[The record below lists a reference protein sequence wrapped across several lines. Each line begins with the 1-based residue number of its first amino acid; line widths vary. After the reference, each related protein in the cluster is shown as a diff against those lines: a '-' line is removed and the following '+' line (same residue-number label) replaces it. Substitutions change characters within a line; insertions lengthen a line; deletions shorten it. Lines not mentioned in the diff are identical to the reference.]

1 MSNRSLAAVLAIA
14 TCLTAVGSMAQIIN
28 TFAGGRTL
36 NGLPALNVG
45 LGYPGSVVLDAAGN
59 LFVADRTNNVVFRID
74 AQSGIATVV
83 AGNGTL
89 GFSGDGGPATAA
101 QIGTPVSIALDPAGN
116 LYIVDSSNNRVRRV
130 DAATKTITTFA
141 GGGQA
146 TGDGGPATSA
156 QLAFPEGVGCDLAG
170 NVYVAEFS
178 TSRVRKIDAGTK
190 IIITVA
196 GNGTSGYS
204 GDGGPA
210 TAAMLRNPFAV
221 SVDSSGNLFIT
232 DTNNYAIRKVAA
244 ATGIITTVAGGS
256 FGFAGDGGPA
266 TVAKFGLVVTTI
278 VDSAGNLWMADFYY
292 NRIRKVDTAGVIS
305 TVAGTGTR
313 AFSGDG
319 GLATAAGLASPDS
332 VAVDPAGNLY
342 IADQLNQRVRKVDA
356 STKNISTIVGL
367 DVGDGG
373 DPLSA
378 QLLRPTGVAV
388 ASSGN
393 IYIAEV
399 SNRRIRK
406 IDATTKVISTFAGGV
421 YDSTA
426 TVYGPATIIVD
437 AVENV
442 YFADSNVQKVL
453 KVDAVTKSVS
463 AIAGGGSISGDGGP
477 ATAASLSLTSSSS
490 IAFDGPGSLLIAD
503 TNDHR
508 IRRVDLAT
516 GIITTIAGNGQ
527 PSDSGDAVPAPTAGI
542 ASPAGMVVDRSGN
555 IYFSEFTNMIRRIDP
570 SGTISTV
577 VSSGLNV
584 PTGLAIDN
592 DGNIL
597 IADSGSNTI
606 KKLDLTTK
614 AISTIAGDGTAR
626 LAGDPGPAASASLN
640 SPRAF
645 GVSPSGAIYVAD
657 ANNNRVRV
665 ITTLPLRHRGIRK

>member
-1 MSNRSLAAVLAIA
+1 MSNRSLSAVLAIA
-14 TCLTAVGSMAQIIN
+14 ICLTAAGSMAQLIN
-28 TFAGGRTL
+28 TAAGGRTL
-36 NGLPALNVG
+36 SGLPALHVG

-59 LFVADRTNNVVFRID
+59 LYVSDRTNNVVFRID

-83 AGNGTL
+83 AGNGTF

-101 QIGTPVSIALDPAGN
+101 QLGTPVSIALDPAGN
-116 LYIVDSSNNRVRRV
+116 LYIADSSNNRVRRV

-146 TGDGGPATSA
+146 AGDGGPATSA
-156 QLAFPEGVGCDLAG
+156 QLAGPDGVGCDLAG
-170 NVYVAEFS
+170 NVYVSEFD
-178 TSRVRKIDAGTK
+178 TSRVRKIDAVTK
-190 IIITVA
+190 IITTVA

-210 TAAMLRNPFAV
+210 TAAKLRNPFSV
-221 SVDSSGNLFIT
+221 SVDSAGNLFIS
-232 DTNNYAIRKVAA
+232 DTNNWAIRKVFA

-256 FGFAGDGGPA
+256 FGFTGDGGPA
-266 TVAKFGLVVTTI
+266 TIAKLGLVETTI
-278 VDSAGNLWMADFYY
+278 VDNAGNLWMADFFY

-313 AFSGDG
+313 AFGGDG
-319 GLATAAGLASPDS
+319 GAATAASFAAPLS

-388 ASSGN
+388 ANSGN

-399 SNRRIRK
+399 SDRRIRK
-406 IDATTKVISTFAGGV
+406 IDATTKLISTFAGGV
-421 YDSTA
+421 YDSTS
-426 TVYGPATIIVD
+426 TVFGPATIIVD
-437 AVENV
+437 AAENV
-442 YFADSNVQKVL
+442 YFVDSSLDKVL

-463 AIAGGGSISGDGGP
+463 VIAGSGSPGFVGDNGP
-477 ATAASLSLTSSSS
+477 ATAATLSLISSSS
-490 IAFDGPGSLLIAD
+490 IAFADARNLLIAD
-503 TNDHR
+503 TANHR

-516 GIITTIAGNGQ
+516 GTISTIAGTGSS
-527 PSDSGDAVPAPTAGI
+527 SDSGDNGPAAIAGI

-555 IYFSEFTNMIRRIDP
+555 IYFSEFTNVIRRIDP

-577 VSSGLNV
+577 ASSGLNV
-584 PTGLAIDN
+584 PVGLAIDN
-592 DGNIL
+592 DGAIL

-606 KKLDLTTK
+606 KKLNLTTK
-614 AISTIAGDGTAR
+614 AISTIAGDGT
-626 LAGDPGPAASASLN
+626 SAFLN
-640 SPRAF
+640 SPRAVA
-645 GVSPSGAIYVAD
+645 VSPSGAIYVAD

-665 ITTLPLRHRGIRK
+665 ITILPLRHRGVRK